1 MPSITGLRQAGKNFT
16 ILKGCEANILN
27 DGTIDIVDEVLA
39 QMDCVIAG
47 IHSTFRM
54 PRAEMMARLKVAMS
68 NPHVDIISHPTGRI
82 LKRREEYEVA
92 VGELL
97 QIAHDTG
104 TVLEINAYPERLDL
118 GDSNILAAK
127 QAGVKMVINTDA
139 HHIDQLRYMP
149 YGVSQARR
157 GWAEREDIV
166 NVWPVQKFLNFLK

>member
-1 MPSITGLRQAGKNFT
+1 MEQLLKRNQEIDALNEQLRQEGKNF
-16 ILKGCEANILN
+16 IVLKGCEANIMN
-27 DGTIDIVDEVLA
+27 DGSIDITDAVLS
-39 QMDCVIAG
+39 QLDYVIAG
-47 IHSTFRM
+47 IHSNFRM
-54 PRAEMMARLKVAMS
+54 PRAEMTARLRVAMS

-104 TVLEINAYPERLDL
+104 TVLEINSYPERLEL
-118 GDSNILAAK
+118 GDYNILAAK

-149 YGVSQARR
+149 YGISPGAPGLGRI
-157 GWAEREDIV
+157 G
-166 NVWPVQKFLNFLK
+166 